1 MRVVTEFTS
10 PHLLSLTN
18 AGSERALKVEVGA
31 AGLDWRPG
39 FQAKGMVA
47 FKAGETVGEFGREA
61 LGVPLAFARRL
72 SLFAGKA
79 GTREGAEAV
88 VRGVG
93 GAGMV
98 VHHLGLEKGR
108 LVPVGGGVGEGRLAD
123 GVVVGTVIEVGPEDY
138 WTGLHWHGRLLS
150 PDPGGASGMEM
161 PEDAPSR
168 AWLKLEEAVR
178 FFDLRFRAED
188 VVVELGC
195 APGGVILALLRRGV
209 SVIGV
214 DPARLAPVVM
224 ASAVA
229 EMPRVGEAGATV
241 PWVVH
246 CRKPAALVSKRD
258 LGGRATWFMSDMNQS
273 PAVAITECRRCI
285 GMCPSIRSAVITLKL
300 TDFAEASA
308 QGEWL
313 AAMRAM
319 GFRTVRLQQMAVHH
333 RELALVGLERSEK

>member
-10 PHLLSLTN
+10 PHLLALTN
-18 AGSERALKVEVGA
+18 SGSERALKGEVVA
-31 AGLDWRPG
+31 AGLGWRPG

-47 FKAGETVGEFGREA
+47 FKAGDGVGEFGREA
-61 LGVPLAFARRL
+61 LRERLAFARRV

-79 GTREGAEAV
+79 GTREGAEEV

-93 GAGMV
+93 GEGMV

-108 LVPVGGGVGEGRLAD
+108 LVGMGGGVGEGRLAD
-123 GVVVGTVIEVGPEDY
+123 GAVVGTVIEVGPEDY

-150 PDPGGASGMEM
+150 PDPGGASGVEM

-229 EMPRVGEAGATV
+229 EMPGAGVGGTV

>member
-1 MRVVTEFTS
+1 MTVVTEFTS
-10 PHLLSLTN
+10 PHLLALTN
-18 AGSERALKVEVGA
+18 SGSERALKLEVGA

-61 LGVPLAFARRL
+61 LRVPLAFARRL

-93 GAGMV
+93 GAAMV

-108 LVPVGGGVGEGRLAD
+108 LVGMGGGVGEVRLAD
-123 GVVVGTVIEVGPEDY
+123 GAVVGTVIEVGPEDF
-138 WTGLHWHGRLLS
+138 WTGVHWHGRLLS
-150 PDPGGASGMEM
+150 PDPGGASGIEL

-229 EMPRVGEAGATV
+229 EMPRVGEAGGV